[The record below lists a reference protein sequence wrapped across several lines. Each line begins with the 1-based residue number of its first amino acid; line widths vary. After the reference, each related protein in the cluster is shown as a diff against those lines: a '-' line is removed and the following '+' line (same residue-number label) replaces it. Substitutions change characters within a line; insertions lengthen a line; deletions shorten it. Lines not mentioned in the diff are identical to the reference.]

1 MPLCGVHYSPWP
13 QGAPV
18 LMVRKAAGGAP
29 DSIGSDRTAEKAAW
43 KMADGVDHIDI
54 YADVEEEFTQVC
66 NGYFGET
73 VP

>member
-1 MPLCGVHYSPWP
+1 
-13 QGAPV
+13 
-18 LMVRKAAGGAP
+18 MVRKAAGGAP

-43 KMADGVDHIDI
+43 KMVDGVDHIDI